1 MGVVES
7 LPGRPLEPVEAAA
20 LAEVEGI
27 EAVEAVAVHP
37 VAGGV
42 VAVGLVKGSD
52 EVLVGFHPERCVWE
66 VAGRWGRD

>member
-20 LAEVEGI
+20 LAEVEGV

-52 EVLVGFHPERCVWE
+52 EVLVGYRPGRCVWE
-66 VAGRWGRD
+66 VVERWDRD